1 MSVLL
6 KGGAGLSVSVKPF
19 VGLSVSVRPVAVF
32 RCEFEFERA
41 PEFFILMPL
50 AGAHWHIIAFPG
62 VVCQARVAALSALL
76 RLNLPRAY

>member
-41 PEFFILMPL
+41 PEFFILVVPL
-50 AGAHWHIIAFPG
+50 AGAHWHIIAPG

-76 RLNLPRAY
+76 RLNLPY